1 MGGEMNNPLQHLI
14 DRAYALCLKL
24 NLAEII
30 NDLLLMSE
38 AELLGLIFGL
48 QRIVDLGGAL

>member
-1 MGGEMNNPLQHLI
+1 MGEEMNNPLQHLI